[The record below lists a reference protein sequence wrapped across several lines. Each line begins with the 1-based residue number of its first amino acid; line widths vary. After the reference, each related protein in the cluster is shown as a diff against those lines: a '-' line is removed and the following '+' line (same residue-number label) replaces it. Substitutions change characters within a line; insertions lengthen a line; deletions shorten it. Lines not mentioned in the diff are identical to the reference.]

1 MSNPVIRVLVS
12 GNSKFLAVKPPKNKA
27 PLLGRKSVKDKTMKN
42 LYNKIAGAA
51 LLVGVAAS
59 SSFAVGT
66 SYFELPV
73 GFVDNIIATIL
84 VVAGGLLT
92 IIGLKYA
99 WGLTRSMFASR

>member
-1 MSNPVIRVLVS
+1 
-12 GNSKFLAVKPPKNKA
+12 
-27 PLLGRKSVKDKTMKN
+27 MKN

-51 LLVGVAAS
+51 LVLASAAS
-59 SSFAVGT
+59 SSFALGT

-73 GFVDNIIATIL
+73 GFVDNIIATVL

-99 WGLTRSMFASR
+99 WGITKSMFASR